1 MPVVVVGLK
10 EAQKAMRALQ
20 PDLEKNLRKEIRAI
34 LKPILGTAK
43 DYVKDSPMPGLS
55 NWTAPTNGLWAKKQ
69 FNAAIVRK
77 GIKTQIGATQRKNT
91 GFVSLVRIVNT
102 STAGMIIE
110 TAGRKNPSGQPWN
123 PKDGS
128 HNYSH
133 SKNPDAGQH
142 FINAIGGQLT
152 GKGMV
157 RGRLIYRA
165 MYENQGKVIAAVMK
179 AIEATSRQSVKY
191 VDAARAFRKAA

>member
-34 LKPILGTAK
+34 LKPILATAK
-43 DYVKDSPMPGLS
+43 GYVKDSPLPGLS
-55 NWTAPTNGLWAKKQ
+55 NWSAPTSGLWAGKQ
-69 FNAAIVRK
+69 FNAGQVRK
-77 GIKTQIGATQRKNT
+77 GIKVQIGATQRKST

-102 STAGMIIE
+102 TA
-110 TAGRKNPSGQPWN
+110 AGRIYEIGGRVHSGGREKNLQGN
-123 PKDGS
+123 KTD
-128 HNYSH
+128 YSH
-133 SKNPDAGQH
+133 SNNPDAGMH
-142 FINAIGGQLT
+142 FLNSIGGQLT
-152 GKGMV
+152 GKSEK

-165 MYENQGKVIAAVMK
+165 MAENQGKVIAAVMK
-179 AIEATSRQSVKY
+179 AIENTSKQSVKY

>member
-34 LKPILGTAK
+34 LKPILATAK
-43 DYVKDSPMPGLS
+43 GYVKDSPLPGLS
-55 NWTAPTNGLWAKKQ
+55 NWTAPTSGLWAGKQ
-69 FNAAIVRK
+69 FNAGQVRK
-77 GIKTQIGATQRKNT
+77 GIKVQFGAVKRERT
-91 GFVSLVRIVNT
+91 GFISLVRIVNT
-102 STAGMIIE
+102 TPAGMIYEIG
-110 TAGRKNPSGQPWN
+110 GRVHPGGREKNLKGKKSEF
-123 PKDGS
+123 
-128 HNYSH
+128 SH
-133 SKNPDAGQH
+133 SNNPDAGMH
-142 FINAIGGQLT
+142 FLNSIGGQLT
-152 GKGMV
+152 GKNEK

-165 MYENQGKVIAAVMK
+165 MYENQGKVIVAVMR

>member
-34 LKPILGTAK
+34 LKPILATAK
-43 DYVKDSPMPGLS
+43 GYVKDSPLPGLS
-55 NWTAPTNGLWAKKQ
+55 NWTGTTSGLWANKQ
-69 FNAAIVRK
+69 FNATAVRK

-110 TAGRKNPSGQPWN
+110 TAGRKNPKGQPW
-123 PKDGS
+123 DRASGS

-133 SKNPDAGQH
+133 SRNPDAGQH
-142 FINAIGGQLT
+142 FINAIGGQLV
-152 GKGMV
+152 GKEMK

-165 MYENQGKVIAAVMK
+165 MAENQGKVIAAVMK
-179 AIEATSRQSVKY
+179 AIENTSKQSVKY
-191 VDAARAFRKAA
+191 VNAAKAFRNAA